1 VVLAIAIPELFSVF
15 SFEPVPGGKRWSI
28 KTEHES
34 GNLGFD
40 PLDMKPTDAE
50 ELKEVQTKELTYG
63 RFAMLGAAGMILQE
77 VMTGSKL
84 F

>member
-1 VVLAIAIPELFSVF
+1 L
-15 SFEPVPGGKRWSI
+15 
-28 KTEHES
+28 
-34 GNLGFD
+34 
-40 PLDMKPTDAE
+40 KPTDAE